1 MKLQS
6 PDDLKDYCFRKLGDP
21 VLNIEVDYDQAMDRI
36 DDSVQMF
43 VERHFD
49 GTEEVYYKILTSQEN
64 VDNGFFE
71 ISDRNDVVDY
81 AIVTEAGSGYTT
93 VPNVTLSGT
102 ATAVAILDGDK
113 VSRITITSEGSDY
126 LVAPTVTIDPP
137 TTGTTATA
145 SASLSPG
152 LISIIEILEPTES
165 VYDPLIDVR
174 YQFMMKEVW
183 DMASGSIL
191 HMDMSLTHLKLLNQY
206 FRPSRTFTYNKAS
219 NRLYVN
225 SKLKENNYF
234 LVKGYRTVT
243 PNDTTS
249 FALDVYDD
257 EWIKK
262 YTTQLIKQQW
272 GTNLK
277 KFDGTPLPGGISM
290 NGQGIYDEATGEL
303 EKLEEQ
309 FNETYVLPV
318 DFMVG

>member
-36 DDSVQMF
+36 DDAVQMF
-43 VERHFD
+43 VEKHFD
-49 GTEEVYYKILTSQEN
+49 GTEEVYYKILTNEDD
-64 VDNGFFE
+64 VDNGYFE
-71 ISDRNDVVDY
+71 ISDQNDVVDY
-81 AIVTEAGSGYTT
+81 IQVTDQGEGYTIAPT
-93 VPNVTLSGT
+93 VTISGS
-102 ATAVAILDGDK
+102 ATADAILDGDK
-113 VSRITITSEGSDY
+113 IKSIKVTSEGSDY
-126 LVAPTVTIDPP
+126 VSAPTVTIDPP
-137 TTGTTATA
+137 TTGTQATA
-145 SASLSPG
+145 VASLAPG
-152 LISIIEILEPTES
+152 LISITEILEPSETA
-165 VYDPLIDVR
+165 YDALTDVR
-174 YQFMMKEVW
+174 YQFMLKEVW

-191 HMDMSLTHLKLLNQY
+191 HLDMSMTHLKMLNQY
-206 FRPSRTFTYNKAS
+206 FRPSRSFTYNKAA

-225 SKLKENNYF
+225 APLKENNFF
-234 LVKGYRTVT
+234 LVKGYRTIT
-243 PNDTTS
+243 PNEVTK

-290 NGQGIYDEATGEL
+290 NGQQIYDEATQEL

-309 FNETYVLPV
+309 FNESYVLPV

>member
-1 MKLQS
+1 
-6 PDDLKDYCFRKLGDP
+6 
-21 VLNIEVDYDQAMDRI
+21 
-36 DDSVQMF
+36 
-43 VERHFD
+43 
-49 GTEEVYYKILTSQEN
+49 
-64 VDNGFFE
+64 
-71 ISDRNDVVDY
+71 
-81 AIVTEAGSGYTT
+81 
-93 VPNVTLSGT
+93 LSGT